1 MSAGQKVGAATEQR
15 ISPLEQTYGA
25 FYDSTIDAAIL
36 DQPGT
41 APLMDELNRVCTI
54 VAGLGQVLR
63 IVSGNCVLED
73 EFAADDPESQP
84 PLSPAVEG
92 MLTSMAAAV
101 CEMMCERIQG
111 RAATY
116 NARVSA

>member
-1 MSAGQKVGAATEQR
+1 MSAGQKADAANEQR

-25 FYDSTIDAAIL
+25 FYDRTVEAAIF
-36 DQPGT
+36 DQSG
-41 APLMDELNRVCTI
+41 AGQLMIELNQICTI

-63 IVSGNCVLED
+63 IVSGNCVLKD
-73 EFAADDPESQP
+73 EFVAADPETPP
-84 PLSPAVEG
+84 PLSPATEG

-101 CEMMCERIQG
+101 CEMMRDSIHA
-111 RAATY
+111 RSASY